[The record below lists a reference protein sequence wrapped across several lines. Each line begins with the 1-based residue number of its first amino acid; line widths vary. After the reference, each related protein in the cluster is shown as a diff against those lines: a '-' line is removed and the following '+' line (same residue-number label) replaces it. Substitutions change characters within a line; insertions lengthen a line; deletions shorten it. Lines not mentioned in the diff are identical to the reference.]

1 MVDGGEVKW
10 LGLAVKAVNEGERA
24 EGLVLEREGHGTERE
39 ERMKMKK
46 KERESEGEQM

>member
-24 EGLVLEREGHGTERE
+24 EGRSGFRERGARDRERRENENEKKREGE
-39 ERMKMKK
+39 
-46 KERESEGEQM
+46 